1 MPGLDPGI
9 HQSSQEGWIA
19 GSSPAMTKGD
29 DTADIESQLMDSLNP
44 EHPPVTMVPAQPRRR
59 VWKFWGTALWGA
71 FGFAALSL
79 GQIAVVLI
87 FVLIRGEPIGIGEAI
102 KSVAGSGFA
111 LSLSVVAGLPAT
123 VVALWFA
130 IRWTSTPFAEYLAL
144 RWPSWKDFL
153 IGAVGLVVLVMGWEL
168 LSGVTGRSSSPD
180 FMVDVMKSA
189 QSDGALWLLILG
201 FSVAAPVSEEFL
213 ARGFL
218 YYGWSETFL
227 KAPGAICLSSLVWT
241 ALHLQYYDWFSFSE
255 VFSLGLWLGYL
266 RYRSQSTWLTIVL
279 HGLNNLAA
287 VAQSVYLAGN

>member
-1 MPGLDPGI
+1 
-9 HQSSQEGWIA
+9 
-19 GSSPAMTKGD
+19 
-29 DTADIESQLMDSLNP
+29 
-44 EHPPVTMVPAQPRRR
+44 
-59 VWKFWGTALWGA
+59 
-71 FGFAALSL
+71 
-79 GQIAVVLI
+79 VVV
-87 FVLIRGEPIGIGEAI
+87 FVLLRGEPIGFGEAI
-102 KSVAGSGFA
+102 KAVAGSGLA

-123 VVALWFA
+123 LAALWPA
-130 IRWTSTPFAEYLAL
+130 IRLTSTPIAEYLAL
-144 RWPSWKDFL
+144 RWPSWKEFL
-153 IGAVGLVVLVMGWEL
+153 IGAVGLVVLVMGWEF
-168 LSGVTGRSSSPD
+168 LSRVTGRASSPD

-227 KAPGAICLSSLVWT
+227 KVPGAICLSSLVWT

-287 VAQSVYLAGN
+287 VAQNVYLAGN

>member
-1 MPGLDPGI
+1 MDCRGKPGND
-9 HQSSQEGWIA
+9 EG
-19 GSSPAMTKGD
+19 KH
-29 DTADIESQLMDSLNP
+29 IESQVMDSLNP
-44 EHPPVTMVPAQPRRR
+44 EYPPVTMVLAPQRRR
-59 VWKFWGTALWGA
+59 IWKFWGTALWGLV
-71 FGFAALSL
+71 GFAAMSL
-79 GQIAVVLI
+79 GQIAVVVV
-87 FVLIRGEPIGIGEAI
+87 FVLLRGEPIGFGEAI
-102 KSVAGSGFA
+102 KAVAGSGLA

-123 VVALWFA
+123 LAALWPA
-130 IRWTSTPFAEYLAL
+130 IRLTSTPIAEYLAL
-144 RWPSWKDFL
+144 RWPSWKEFL
-153 IGAVGLVVLVMGWEL
+153 IGAVGLVVLVMGWEF
-168 LSGVTGRSSSPD
+168 LSRVTGRASSPD

-227 KAPGAICLSSLVWT
+227 KVPGAICLSSLVWT

>member
-1 MPGLDPGI
+1 
-9 HQSSQEGWIA
+9 
-19 GSSPAMTKGD
+19 
-29 DTADIESQLMDSLNP
+29 MDSLNP
-44 EHPPVTMVPAQPRRR
+44 EHPPVTMVPTRHRRR
-59 VWKFWGTALWGA
+59 IWKFWGTALWGLV
-71 FGFAALSL
+71 GFAAMSL
-79 GQIAVVLI
+79 GQIAVVVI
-87 FVLIRGEPIGIGEAI
+87 FVLLRGGPIGLGEAFRA
-102 KSVAGSGFA
+102 VASSGLA

-123 VVALWFA
+123 LAALWLA
-130 IRWTSTPFAEYLAL
+130 IRLTSTPIAEYLAL
-144 RWPSWKDFL
+144 RWSPWKDAA
-153 IGAVGLVVLVMGWEL
+153 IGAVGLVAVVMGWEL
-168 LSGVTGRSSSPD
+168 LSRVTGRTSSPD

-241 ALHLQYYDWFSFSE
+241 ALHLQYYDWFSFGE

-266 RYRSQSTWLTIVL
+266 RYRSQSIWLTIVL

-287 VAQSVYLAGN
+287 VAQSIYLAGHN

>member
-1 MPGLDPGI
+1 MDCRGKPGND
-9 HQSSQEGWIA
+9 EG
-19 GSSPAMTKGD
+19 KH
-29 DTADIESQLMDSLNP
+29 IESQVMDSLNP
-44 EHPPVTMVPAQPRRR
+44 EYPPVTMVLAPQRRR
-59 VWKFWGTALWGA
+59 IWKFWGTALWGLV
-71 FGFAALSL
+71 GFAAMSL
-79 GQIAVVLI
+79 GQIAVVVV
-87 FVLIRGEPIGIGEAI
+87 FVLLRGEPIGFGEAI
-102 KSVAGSGFA
+102 KAVAGSGLA

-123 VVALWFA
+123 LAALWPA
-130 IRWTSTPFAEYLAL
+130 IRLTSTPIAEYLAL
-144 RWPSWKDFL
+144 RWPSWKEFL
-153 IGAVGLVVLVMGWEL
+153 IGAVGLVVLVMGWEF
-168 LSGVTGRSSSPD
+168 LSRVTGRASSPD

-227 KAPGAICLSSLVWT
+227 KVPGAICLSSLVWT

-266 RYRSQSTWLTIVL
+266 RYRSQSIWLTIVL
-279 HGLNNLAA
+279 HCLNNLAA

>member
-1 MPGLDPGI
+1 MDCRGKPGND
-9 HQSSQEGWIA
+9 EG
-19 GSSPAMTKGD
+19 KH
-29 DTADIESQLMDSLNP
+29 IESQVMDSLNP
-44 EHPPVTMVPAQPRRR
+44 EYPPVTMVLAPQRRR
-59 VWKFWGTALWGA
+59 IWKFWGTALWGLV
-71 FGFAALSL
+71 GFAAMSL
-79 GQIAVVLI
+79 GQIAVVVV
-87 FVLIRGEPIGIGEAI
+87 FVLLRGEPIGFGEAI
-102 KSVAGSGFA
+102 KAVAGSGLA
-111 LSLSVVAGLPAT
+111 LSLSVAAGLPAT
-123 VVALWFA
+123 LAALWPA
-130 IRWTSTPFAEYLAL
+130 IRLTSTPIAEYLAL
-144 RWPSWKDFL
+144 RWPSWKEFL
-153 IGAVGLVVLVMGWEL
+153 IGAVGLVVLVMGWEF
-168 LSGVTGRSSSPD
+168 LSRVTGRASSPD

-227 KAPGAICLSSLVWT
+227 KVPGAICLSSLVWT

-266 RYRSQSTWLTIVL
+266 RYRSQSIWLTIVL

>member
-1 MPGLDPGI
+1 MDCRGKPGND
-9 HQSSQEGWIA
+9 EG
-19 GSSPAMTKGD
+19 KH
-29 DTADIESQLMDSLNP
+29 IESQVMDSLNP
-44 EHPPVTMVPAQPRRR
+44 EYPPVTMVQAAHRRR
-59 VWKFWGTALWGA
+59 IWKFWGTALWGLV
-71 FGFAALSL
+71 GFAAMSL
-79 GQIAVVLI
+79 GQIAVVVV
-87 FVLIRGEPIGIGEAI
+87 FVLLRGEPIGFGEAI
-102 KSVAGSGFA
+102 KAVAGSGLA
-111 LSLSVVAGLPAT
+111 LSLSVAAGLPAT
-123 VVALWFA
+123 LAALWPA
-130 IRWTSTPFAEYLAL
+130 IRLTSTPIAEYLAL
-144 RWPSWKDFL
+144 RWPSWKEFL
-153 IGAVGLVVLVMGWEL
+153 IGAVGIVVLVMGWEF
-168 LSGVTGRSSSPD
+168 LSRVTGRASSPD

-227 KAPGAICLSSLVWT
+227 KVPGAICLSSLVWT

-266 RYRSQSTWLTIVL
+266 RYRSQSIWLTIVL

>member
-1 MPGLDPGI
+1 MMDCRGKPGND
-9 HQSSQEGWIA
+9 EG
-19 GSSPAMTKGD
+19 KH
-29 DTADIESQLMDSLNP
+29 IESQVMDSLNP
-44 EHPPVTMVPAQPRRR
+44 EYPPVTMVQAAQRRR
-59 VWKFWGTALWGA
+59 IWKFWGTALWGLV
-71 FGFAALSL
+71 GFAAMSL
-79 GQIAVVLI
+79 GQIAVVVV
-87 FVLIRGEPIGIGEAI
+87 FVLLRGEPIGFGEAI
-102 KSVAGSGFA
+102 KAVAGSGLA

-123 VVALWFA
+123 LAALWPA
-130 IRWTSTPFAEYLAL
+130 IRLTSTPLAEYLAL
-144 RWPSWKDFL
+144 RWPSWKEFL
-153 IGAVGLVVLVMGWEL
+153 IGAVGLVVLVMGWEF
-168 LSGVTGRSSSPD
+168 LSRVAGRASSPD

-227 KAPGAICLSSLVWT
+227 RVPGAICLSSLVWT

-266 RYRSQSTWLTIVL
+266 RYRSQSIWLTIVL

-287 VAQSVYLAGN
+287 VAQSIYLAGHN

>member
-1 MPGLDPGI
+1 MDCRGKPGND
-9 HQSSQEGWIA
+9 EG
-19 GSSPAMTKGD
+19 KH
-29 DTADIESQLMDSLNP
+29 IESQVMDSLNP
-44 EHPPVTMVPAQPRRR
+44 EYPPVTMVQAAHRRR
-59 VWKFWGTALWGA
+59 IWKFWGTALWGLV
-71 FGFAALSL
+71 GFAAMSL
-79 GQIAVVLI
+79 GQIAVVVV
-87 FVLIRGEPIGIGEAI
+87 FVLLRGEPIGFGEAI
-102 KSVAGSGFA
+102 KAVAGSGLA

-123 VVALWFA
+123 LAALWPA
-130 IRWTSTPFAEYLAL
+130 IRLTSTPIAEYLAL
-144 RWPSWKDFL
+144 RWPSWKEFL
-153 IGAVGLVVLVMGWEL
+153 IGAVGLVVLVMGWEF
-168 LSGVTGRSSSPD
+168 LSRVTGRASSPD

-227 KAPGAICLSSLVWT
+227 KVPGAICLSSLVWT

>member
-1 MPGLDPGI
+1 MDCRGKPGND
-9 HQSSQEGWIA
+9 EG
-19 GSSPAMTKGD
+19 KH
-29 DTADIESQLMDSLNP
+29 IESQVMDSLNP
-44 EHPPVTMVPAQPRRR
+44 EYPPVTMVQAAHRRR
-59 VWKFWGTALWGA
+59 IWKFWGTALWGLV
-71 FGFAALSL
+71 GFAAMSL
-79 GQIAVVLI
+79 GQIAVVVV
-87 FVLIRGEPIGIGEAI
+87 FVLLRGEPIGFGEAI
-102 KSVAGSGFA
+102 KAVAGSGLA
-111 LSLSVVAGLPAT
+111 LSLSVAAGLPAT
-123 VVALWFA
+123 LAALWPA
-130 IRWTSTPFAEYLAL
+130 IRLTSTPIAEYLAL
-144 RWPSWKDFL
+144 RWPSWKEFL
-153 IGAVGLVVLVMGWEL
+153 IGAVGLVVLVMGWEF
-168 LSGVTGRSSSPD
+168 LSRVTGRASSPD

-227 KAPGAICLSSLVWT
+227 KVPGAICLSSLVWT

>member
-1 MPGLDPGI
+1 MDCRGKPGND
-9 HQSSQEGWIA
+9 EG
-19 GSSPAMTKGD
+19 KH
-29 DTADIESQLMDSLNP
+29 IESQVMDSLNP
-44 EHPPVTMVPAQPRRR
+44 EYPPVTMVQAAHRRR
-59 VWKFWGTALWGA
+59 IWKFWGTALWGLV
-71 FGFAALSL
+71 GFAAMSL
-79 GQIAVVLI
+79 GQIAVVVV
-87 FVLIRGEPIGIGEAI
+87 FVLLRGEPIGFGEAI
-102 KSVAGSGFA
+102 KAVAGSGLA

-123 VVALWFA
+123 LAALWPA
-130 IRWTSTPFAEYLAL
+130 IRLTSTPIAEYLAL
-144 RWPSWKDFL
+144 RWPSWKEFL
-153 IGAVGLVVLVMGWEL
+153 IGAVGLVVLVMGWEF
-168 LSGVTGRSSSPD
+168 LSRVTGRASSPD

-227 KAPGAICLSSLVWT
+227 KVPGAICLSSLVWT

-266 RYRSQSTWLTIVL
+266 RYRSQSIWLTIVL

>member
-1 MPGLDPGI
+1 MDCRGKPGND
-9 HQSSQEGWIA
+9 EG
-19 GSSPAMTKGD
+19 KH
-29 DTADIESQLMDSLNP
+29 IESQVMDSLNP
-44 EHPPVTMVPAQPRRR
+44 EYPPVTMVQAAHRRR
-59 VWKFWGTALWGA
+59 IWKFWGTALWGLV
-71 FGFAALSL
+71 GFAAMSL
-79 GQIAVVLI
+79 GQIAVVVV
-87 FVLIRGEPIGIGEAI
+87 FVLLRGEPIGFGEAI
-102 KSVAGSGFA
+102 KAVAGSGLA

-123 VVALWFA
+123 LAALWPA
-130 IRWTSTPFAEYLAL
+130 IRLTSTPIAEYLAL
-144 RWPSWKDFL
+144 RWPSWKEFL
-153 IGAVGLVVLVMGWEL
+153 IGAVGLVVLVMGWEF
-168 LSGVTGRSSSPD
+168 LSRVTGRASSPD

-227 KAPGAICLSSLVWT
+227 KVPGAICLSSLVWT

-266 RYRSQSTWLTIVL
+266 RYRSQSIWLTIVL

-287 VAQSVYLAGN
+287 VAQSIYLAGH